1 MYNMRNSQ
9 ENKGSPD
16 LSNKRFRVVKL
27 PEIMGSNAASPKGF
41 QSPEERGA
49 FGKLNSIFNK

>member
-1 MYNMRNSQ
+1 MRNSQ
-9 ENKGSPD
+9 EHKGSPD